1 MHLFSKHLQFLD
13 DEEMPESAVEMGLDS
28 SGATPRTNVGR
39 FEQRW
44 YHRASETHR
53 TLVSLVRV
61 WNPKRVNTAGDAARE
76 LQGSTQAIHDIIRTE
91 E

>member
-1 MHLFSKHLQFLD
+1 MIPRFFSGFWALYVNFL
-13 DEEMPESAVEMGLDS
+13 ETSIFKS
-28 SGATPRTNVGR
+28 SHVGR

-76 LQGSTQAIHDIIRTE
+76 LQGSTQAIHNIIRTE
-91 E
+91 P